1 MSTAAHYGAL
11 AVLHGGDDLTSP
23 MLRELVP
30 NVVTYFCLVRMLG
43 TTVDRVSCAQMKRQ
57 ALSRRCGD
65 FASSFS
71 KASALPIVWVQRP
84 LAYPAGALVYPI
96 VSENFG

>member
-43 TTVDRVSCAQMKRQ
+43 TDRRSTE
-57 ALSRRCGD
+57 S
-65 FASSFS
+65 
-71 KASALPIVWVQRP
+71 
-84 LAYPAGALVYPI
+84 PAPR
-96 VSENFG
+96 